1 MFSSFVVCVVYE
13 NASCGLSRIRIGKCQ
28 FLTLIKSILTTVKE
42 RLIMNRFS
50 IANNNVLF
58 SALLAF
64 APVIFGAMFLGS
76 GSFLAA
82 ISAVIAY
89 LSLVI
94 GERLEV

>member
-1 MFSSFVVCVVYE
+1 
-13 NASCGLSRIRIGKCQ
+13 
-28 FLTLIKSILTTVKE
+28 
-42 RLIMNRFS
+42 MNRFS

-76 GSFLAA
+76 DSFLAA

>member
-1 MFSSFVVCVVYE
+1 
-13 NASCGLSRIRIGKCQ
+13 
-28 FLTLIKSILTTVKE
+28 
-42 RLIMNRFS
+42 MNRFS

-64 APVIFGAMFLGS
+64 APVILGAMFLGS